1 MPRIN
6 LLPWREQERKV
17 RRREFMVAA
26 GGAVIAA
33 VIFTLGGK
41 LLYSSW
47 TESQNAKNA
56 LLKKEIVKLDA
67 QIADIQDLENRKQRL
82 VARMEIIEKLQRKR
96 PEIVHLFDEMVKTVP
111 EGVYLTA
118 IKQTGNKLE
127 IRGVAQSST
136 RVSSFMR
143 NLDGSQ
149 WLRNPELEVVQTTKT
164 SGPGSS
170 NHILGVMAAQATGT
184 RLVHVPYRGAG
195 PAMQDTIAGIVP
207 SMFDSLPSAAPH

>member
-47 TESQNAKNA
+47 TESQNEKNA

-82 VARMEIIEKLQRKR
+82 VARMEIIEKLQRSR
-96 PEIVHLFDEMVKTVP
+96 PEVVHLFDEMVKTVP
-111 EGVYLTA
+111 EGIYLTE
-118 IKQTGNKLE
+118 IKQTNRKLE
-127 IRGVAQSST
+127 IKGVAQSST
-136 RVSSFMR
+136 RVSTFMR
-143 NLDGSQ
+143 NIDAST
-149 WLRNPELEVVQTTKT
+149 WMDNPVLQVVEAAKDSPT
-164 SGPGSS
+164 GGSS
-170 NHILGVMAAQATGT
+170 FTMTADTVGVNLDEG
-184 RLVHVPYRGAG
+184 GE
-195 PAMQDTIAGIVP
+195 
-207 SMFDSLPSAAPH
+207 

>member
-26 GGAVIAA
+26 AGAVIAA

-41 LLYSSW
+41 LLYASW
-47 TESQNAKNA
+47 TEAQNEKNA

-82 VARMEIIEKLQRKR
+82 VARMEIIERLQRKR

-111 EGVYLTA
+111 EGVYLTQ

-136 RVSSFMR
+136 RVSTFMR
-143 NLDGSQ
+143 NIDSSVWMDNPVLMVVESAQGSPTGGSNFT
-149 WLRNPELEVVQTTKT
+149 LTSDVVGVDLENGGETTVKK
-164 SGPGSS
+164 
-170 NHILGVMAAQATGT
+170 VAAK
-184 RLVHVPYRGAG
+184 
-195 PAMQDTIAGIVP
+195 
-207 SMFDSLPSAAPH
+207 

>member
-26 GGAVIAA
+26 GGAIFAS
-33 VIFTLGGK
+33 VIFILGGK

-47 TESQNAKNA
+47 TDAQNEKNN

-96 PEIVHLFDEMVKTVP
+96 PEIVHLFDEIVKTVP
-111 EGVYLTA
+111 DGIYLTT

-127 IRGVAQSST
+127 IHGVAQSST
-136 RVSSFMR
+136 RVSTFMR
-143 NLDGSQ
+143 NIDSSVWMDNPVLQVVESSRDSPTGGSNFT
-149 WLRNPELEVVQTTKT
+149 LTSDVVGVDLENGGETTVKK
-164 SGPGSS
+164 
-170 NHILGVMAAQATGT
+170 VAAK
-184 RLVHVPYRGAG
+184 
-195 PAMQDTIAGIVP
+195 
-207 SMFDSLPSAAPH
+207 